1 MKNVEPHNAET
12 QPAADNK
19 NRLVV
24 LVIEDDPFFRDVMIE
39 ALERAGFLTQSAENG
54 SVGLKIALAQPI
66 DIVVTDLFMP
76 EKEGMETIRIL
87 RDRFAFMPIL
97 VVSGGIAGQR
107 SDFLGMSVR
116 LGASAAISKPF
127 LPSELVQAVRKLAAA
142 AGLSPAA

>member
-1 MKNVEPHNAET
+1 MTNVEPHNAET
-12 QPAADNK
+12 PLAAGK
-19 NRLVV
+19 PKPLVV
-24 LVIEDDPFFRDVMIE
+24 LVIEDDPFFRDVMVE
-39 ALERAGFLTQSAENG
+39 ALERAGFQTQAAENG
-54 SVGLKIALAQPI
+54 LVGLKIALAHKI

-76 EKEGMETIRIL
+76 EKEGMETIRSL

-127 LPSELVQAVRKLAAA
+127 LPSELVQAVRKLATA
-142 AGLSPAA
+142 AGLLPAA

>member
-1 MKNVEPHNAET
+1 MTNVEPHNADT
-12 QPAADNK
+12 QAAADK
-19 NRLVV
+19 PKALVV
-24 LVIEDDPFFRDVMIE
+24 LVIEDDPFFRDVMVE
-39 ALERAGFLTQSAENG
+39 ALERAGFRTQAAENG

-76 EKEGMETIRIL
+76 EKEGMETIRSL

-127 LPSELVQAVRKLAAA
+127 LPSELVQAVRKLATA
-142 AGLSPAA
+142 AGLAPAA

>member
-54 SVGLKIALAQPI
+54 SAGLKLALAQPI

-127 LPSELVQAVRKLAAA
+127 LPSEFVQAVRKLAAA

>member
-1 MKNVEPHNAET
+1 MEPRNAET
-12 QPAADNK
+12 QAAADK
-19 NRLVV
+19 HKPLVV
-24 LVIEDDPFFRDVMIE
+24 LVIEDDPFFRDVMVE
-39 ALERAGFLTQSAENG
+39 ALERAGFQTRAAENG

-76 EKEGMETIRIL
+76 EKEGMETIRSL

-127 LPSELVQAVRKLAAA
+127 LPSELVQAVRKLATA
-142 AGLSPAA
+142 AGLAPAA

>member
-1 MKNVEPHNAET
+1 MEPHTAKT
-12 QPAADNK
+12 QVAADK
-19 NRLVV
+19 QKALVV
-24 LVIEDDPFFRDVMIE
+24 LIIEDDPFFRDVMVE
-39 ALERAGFLTQSAENG
+39 ALERGGFQTRSAENG
-54 SVGLKIALAQPI
+54 LIGLKIAMAQQI

-76 EKEGMETIRIL
+76 EKEGMETIRSL

-127 LPSELVQAVRKLAAA
+127 LPSELVQAVRNLATE
-142 AGLSPAA
+142 AGLAHGA

>member
-1 MKNVEPHNAET
+1 MEPQNAEK
-12 QPAADNK
+12 QVAADK
-19 NRLVV
+19 PKPLVV
-24 LVIEDDPFFRDVMIE
+24 LVIEDDPFFRDVMVE
-39 ALERAGFLTQSAENG
+39 ALERAGFRTQAAENG

-76 EKEGMETIRIL
+76 EKEGMETIRSL

-142 AGLSPAA
+142 AGLPTAL

>member
-1 MKNVEPHNAET
+1 MTRVEPNNAET
-12 QPAADNK
+12 NNAAAEPK
-19 NRLVV
+19 VLAV
-24 LVIEDDPFFRDVMIE
+24 LVIEDDPFFRDVMVD
-39 ALERAGFLTQSAENG
+39 ALGGAGFRPLAAENG
-54 SVGLKIALAQPI
+54 SVGLKIALAQHV

-76 EKEGMETIRIL
+76 EKEGMETIRSL

-127 LPSELVQAVRKLAAA
+127 LPSELVQAVRNLATA
-142 AGLSPAA
+142 AGLLPAS